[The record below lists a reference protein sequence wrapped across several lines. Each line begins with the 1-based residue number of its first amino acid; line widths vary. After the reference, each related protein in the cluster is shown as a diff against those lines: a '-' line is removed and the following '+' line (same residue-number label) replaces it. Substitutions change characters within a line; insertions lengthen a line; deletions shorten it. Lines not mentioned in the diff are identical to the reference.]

1 MNKQFIYLP
10 FAVLVSV
17 LAACTP
23 PEKDIP
29 GLTSEVDAATAGH
42 YGQSI
47 HHEQMAEEKL
57 EESNKVLEHW
67 KKGYYWNID
76 ERQKAMDAAKEA
88 AQHKL
93 ASEKEL
99 CQWIVDVHGK
109 SHHHD
114 ELVHTEAAY
123 FKTGSATP
131 YKTNDH
137 EISVLGKYLGTHP
150 DATADVT
157 AYTDTVGSAESNQ
170 QLSDRRAATVSE
182 MLNEYGAKMEQLH
195 VKAMGEAQ
203 GPDNTPDQ
211 HHRVVTISVAHP
223 GFTDCSNLK

>member
-1 MNKQFIYLP
+1 MNKQFIYLLC
-10 FAVLVSV
+10 AVLVSV

-23 PEKDIP
+23 PAKDIP
-29 GLTSEVDAATAGH
+29 GLTSEIDAATTGH

-47 HHEQMAEEKL
+47 HHEQLAEEKL

-67 KKGYYWNID
+67 KNGYYWNID
-76 ERQKAMDAAKEA
+76 ERQKAMDAAREA
-88 AQHKL
+88 AQHRL

-99 CQWIVDVHGK
+99 CQWLIDVHGK
-109 SHHHD
+109 DHHD
-114 ELVHTEAAY
+114 GSAQSVAAY

-131 YKTNDH
+131 YKTDDH
-137 EISVLGKYLGTHP
+137 VISVVGKFLGTHP

-157 AYTDTVGSAESNQ
+157 GYTDTVGSSASNQ
-170 QLSDRRAATVSE
+170 QLAERRAATVAE

-195 VKAMGEAQ
+195 IKAMGEAH

-211 HHRVVTISVAHP
+211 QHRTVTIVALQT
-223 GFTDCSNLK
+223 GFAHCSELK